1 MWGNCQRLSDSR
13 CDVDLNSPESPVR
26 GCKRFYHYRMRKQ
39 LCVTARHI
47 RRWFDMNSMPSRSVL
62 LGLLFVSVLC
72 AGCTSPQ
79 APQSPTSTTGT
90 DEPTP
95 STTTESTAVT
105 DADTRTTGDTTDCPY
120 YLQVDV
126 ATNSQLSQIDE
137 VLEFSEL
144 PPARQREFEAALADG
159 SVELSDTLSE
169 TWASPRIVN
178 FSGEQYYTVAY
189 VC

>member
-1 MWGNCQRLSDSR
+1 
-13 CDVDLNSPESPVR
+13 
-26 GCKRFYHYRMRKQ
+26 MRKQ